1 MTDYLIGNQEEMY
14 QWAYRL
20 TRNYDDAQDLLQSTL
35 LCALK
40 SVGMYTEENNISGWL
55 YTIMRNI
62 FFNTTRHSGRCCCME
77 KEDIERMMQLGEN
90 ALNDNAEIA
99 FDMSDIQRAIDTL
112 DRPYKIPMSLYLSG
126 YKYQEIAEKM
136 GIPLGT
142 VKSRIHASRV
152 QLQETLKD
160 FLINSVRGYSLKKT
174 LIFEPKFLVFAGRI
188 R

>member
-126 YKYQEIAEKM
+126 YKYQEIAEKK

-160 FLINSVRGYSLKKT
+160 FRK
-174 LIFEPKFLVFAGRI
+174 
-188 R
+188 

>member
-112 DRPYKIPMSLYLSG
+112 DRPYKIPMSLYLSR

-160 FLINSVRGYSLKKT
+160 FRK
-174 LIFEPKFLVFAGRI
+174 
-188 R
+188 

>member
-77 KEDIERMMQLGEN
+77 KEDIEHMMQLGEN

-160 FLINSVRGYSLKKT
+160 FRK
-174 LIFEPKFLVFAGRI
+174 
-188 R
+188 

>member
-112 DRPYKIPMSLYLSG
+112 DSPYKIPMSLYLSG

-160 FLINSVRGYSLKKT
+160 FRK
-174 LIFEPKFLVFAGRI
+174 
-188 R
+188 

>member
-142 VKSRIHASRV
+142 LKSRIHASRV

-160 FLINSVRGYSLKKT
+160 FRK
-174 LIFEPKFLVFAGRI
+174 
-188 R
+188 

>member
-62 FFNTTRHSGRCCCME
+62 FFNTTRHSGRCCCIE

-160 FLINSVRGYSLKKT
+160 FRK
-174 LIFEPKFLVFAGRI
+174 
-188 R
+188 

>member
-112 DRPYKIPMSLYLSG
+112 DRPYKIPTSLYLSG

-160 FLINSVRGYSLKKT
+160 FRN
-174 LIFEPKFLVFAGRI
+174 
-188 R
+188 

>member
-77 KEDIERMMQLGEN
+77 KEDVERMMQLGEN

-160 FLINSVRGYSLKKT
+160 FRK
-174 LIFEPKFLVFAGRI
+174 
-188 R
+188 

>member
-1 MTDYLIGNQEEMY
+1 MEKEEMTDYLIGNQEEMY

-20 TRNYDDAQDLLQSTL
+20 TRNYDDAQDLLQLTL

-160 FLINSVRGYSLKKT
+160 FRK
-174 LIFEPKFLVFAGRI
+174 
-188 R
+188 

>member
-160 FLINSVRGYSLKKT
+160 FRKLEFNL
-174 LIFEPKFLVFAGRI
+174 
-188 R
+188 

>member
-126 YKYQEIAEKM
+126 YKYQKIAEKM

-160 FLINSVRGYSLKKT
+160 FRN
-174 LIFEPKFLVFAGRI
+174 
-188 R
+188 

>member
-1 MTDYLIGNQEEMY
+1 MEKEEMTDYLIGNQEEMY

-40 SVGMYTEENNISGWL
+40 SVGMYTEENNISWWL

-160 FLINSVRGYSLKKT
+160 FRK
-174 LIFEPKFLVFAGRI
+174 
-188 R
+188 

>member
-1 MTDYLIGNQEEMY
+1 MLLNGKEEMTDYLIGNQEEMY

-160 FLINSVRGYSLKKT
+160 FRK
-174 LIFEPKFLVFAGRI
+174 
-188 R
+188 

>member
-160 FLINSVRGYSLKKT
+160 FSLNNS
-174 LIFEPKFLVFAGRI
+174 
-188 R
+188 

>member
-160 FLINSVRGYSLKKT
+160 FRN
-174 LIFEPKFLVFAGRI
+174 
-188 R
+188 

>member
-1 MTDYLIGNQEEMY
+1 MNLQFCTFELADYK
-14 QWAYRL
+14 
-20 TRNYDDAQDLLQSTL
+20 STL

-160 FLINSVRGYSLKKT
+160 FRN
-174 LIFEPKFLVFAGRI
+174 
-188 R
+188 

>member
-1 MTDYLIGNQEEMY
+1 MEKEGMTDYLIGNQEEMY

-160 FLINSVRGYSLKKT
+160 FRK
-174 LIFEPKFLVFAGRI
+174 
-188 R
+188 

>member
-1 MTDYLIGNQEEMY
+1 MEKEEMTDYLIGNQEEMY
-14 QWAYRL
+14 QWAYSL

-77 KEDIERMMQLGEN
+77 KEDIEHMMQLGEN
-90 ALNDNAEIA
+90 ALNDNVEIA

-160 FLINSVRGYSLKKT
+160 FRK
-174 LIFEPKFLVFAGRI
+174 
-188 R
+188 

>member
-1 MTDYLIGNQEEMY
+1 MEKEEMTDYLIGNQEEMY

-112 DRPYKIPMSLYLSG
+112 DRPYKIPMSLYLSE

-160 FLINSVRGYSLKKT
+160 FRK
-174 LIFEPKFLVFAGRI
+174 
-188 R
+188 

>member
-77 KEDIERMMQLGEN
+77 KEDIERLMQLGEN

-160 FLINSVRGYSLKKT
+160 FRK
-174 LIFEPKFLVFAGRI
+174 
-188 R
+188 

>member
-90 ALNDNAEIA
+90 ALNDNVEIA

-152 QLQETLKD
+152 QLQERLKD
-160 FLINSVRGYSLKKT
+160 FRK
-174 LIFEPKFLVFAGRI
+174 
-188 R
+188 

>member
-20 TRNYDDAQDLLQSTL
+20 TRNYDDAQDLLRSTL

-160 FLINSVRGYSLKKT
+160 FRK
-174 LIFEPKFLVFAGRI
+174 
-188 R
+188 

>member
-112 DRPYKIPMSLYLSG
+112 DRPYKIPMSLYLSW

-160 FLINSVRGYSLKKT
+160 FRK
-174 LIFEPKFLVFAGRI
+174 
-188 R
+188 

>member
-1 MTDYLIGNQEEMY
+1 MEKEEMTDYLIGNQEEMY

-55 YTIMRNI
+55 YTTMRNI

-160 FLINSVRGYSLKKT
+160 FRK
-174 LIFEPKFLVFAGRI
+174 
-188 R
+188 

>member
-126 YKYQEIAEKM
+126 HKYQEIAEKM

-160 FLINSVRGYSLKKT
+160 FRK
-174 LIFEPKFLVFAGRI
+174 
-188 R
+188 

>member
-142 VKSRIHASRV
+142 VKSRVHASRV

-160 FLINSVRGYSLKKT
+160 FRN
-174 LIFEPKFLVFAGRI
+174 
-188 R
+188 

>member
-1 MTDYLIGNQEEMY
+1 MNGKRRNDRLFDRQSGRMY

-160 FLINSVRGYSLKKT
+160 FRK
-174 LIFEPKFLVFAGRI
+174 
-188 R
+188 

>member
-136 GIPLGT
+136 WIPLGT

-160 FLINSVRGYSLKKT
+160 FRK
-174 LIFEPKFLVFAGRI
+174 
-188 R
+188 

>member
-20 TRNYDDAQDLLQSTL
+20 TRNYDDVQDLLQSTL

-160 FLINSVRGYSLKKT
+160 FRK
-174 LIFEPKFLVFAGRI
+174 
-188 R
+188 

>member
-160 FLINSVRGYSLKKT
+160 FRKGGFYQ
-174 LIFEPKFLVFAGRI
+174 FHFLFLA
-188 R
+188 

>member
-1 MTDYLIGNQEEMY
+1 MEKEEMTDYLIGNQEEMY

-126 YKYQEIAEKM
+126 YKEIAEKM

-160 FLINSVRGYSLKKT
+160 FRK
-174 LIFEPKFLVFAGRI
+174 
-188 R
+188 

>member
-112 DRPYKIPMSLYLSG
+112 DGPYKIPMSLYLSG

-160 FLINSVRGYSLKKT
+160 FRK
-174 LIFEPKFLVFAGRI
+174 
-188 R
+188 

>member
-1 MTDYLIGNQEEMY
+1 MEKEEMTDYLIGNQEEMY

-20 TRNYDDAQDLLQSTL
+20 TRNYDDA
-35 LCALK
+35 
-40 SVGMYTEENNISGWL
+40 YTEENNISGWL

-160 FLINSVRGYSLKKT
+160 FRK
-174 LIFEPKFLVFAGRI
+174 
-188 R
+188 

>member
-1 MTDYLIGNQEEMY
+1 MEKEEMTDYLIGNQEEMY

-160 FLINSVRGYSLKKT
+160 FRK
-174 LIFEPKFLVFAGRI
+174 
-188 R
+188 

>member
-1 MTDYLIGNQEEMY
+1 MEKEEMTDYLIGNQEEMY

-160 FLINSVRGYSLKKT
+160 FRN
-174 LIFEPKFLVFAGRI
+174 
-188 R
+188 

>member
-14 QWAYRL
+14 HWAYRL

-160 FLINSVRGYSLKKT
+160 FRN
-174 LIFEPKFLVFAGRI
+174 
-188 R
+188 

>member
-1 MTDYLIGNQEEMY
+1 MEKEEMTDYLIGNQEEMY

-136 GIPLGT
+136 GIPQGT

-160 FLINSVRGYSLKKT
+160 FRK
-174 LIFEPKFLVFAGRI
+174 
-188 R
+188 

>member
-55 YTIMRNI
+55 YTLMRNI

-160 FLINSVRGYSLKKT
+160 FRK
-174 LIFEPKFLVFAGRI
+174 
-188 R
+188 